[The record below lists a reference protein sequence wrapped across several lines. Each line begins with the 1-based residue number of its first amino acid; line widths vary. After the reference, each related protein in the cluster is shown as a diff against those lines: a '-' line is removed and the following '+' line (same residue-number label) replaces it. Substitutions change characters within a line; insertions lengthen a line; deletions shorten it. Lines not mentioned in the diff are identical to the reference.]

1 MLEIIDHPNPIL
13 YPGQKM
19 YVLSLEEYAWVV
31 PYVRRDDKIFLKTA
45 FPSRKYTKKYMEK
58 KDERL

>member
-1 MLEIIDHPNPIL
+1 
-13 YPGQKM
+13 M